1 MDNQIIVVNETSV
14 IIKENQD
21 TKREHKRKTP
31 VRSRSGKAPK
41 RSGDYTM
48 TKAIQREEHAQRHKE
63 GKGMKLFISIS
74 AGLEGKRVT

>member
-1 MDNQIIVVNETSV
+1 MGGGGSGQMDNQIIVANETSV
-14 IIKENQD
+14 IIKENQE

-48 TKAIQREEHAQRHKE
+48 TKAIQRGEHAQRHKE
-63 GKGMKLFISIS
+63 
-74 AGLEGKRVT
+74 